1 MKRKSTFHRSGT
13 TGLVQLSDYEL
24 LDPSS
29 GVNATVFGEEIFE
42 VATALAAANGTTA
55 AELLANKAVPAGEP
69 LSCCTAQRLPRGHGW
84 KFDEAG
90 YILIKLKRSSTVVGH
105 TFLGRSSST
114 AADKIFVPA
123 SKAAQKEAASPPARK
138 KRCVGAPGW
147 LQDHSQSPGSPNQEA
162 VGRTQPLPIRWHRAA
177 ALAVSADPE
186 ADSKRAVRHICG
198 QKQCLEV
205 SHFRFGS
212 LAENELDEK
221 YHCMHAGC
229 SREAWSAP
237 Q

>member
-1 MKRKSTFHRSGT
+1 MNRVSTRRRSAT
-13 TGLVQLSDYEL
+13 TSLVHLSDYEL
-24 LDPSS
+24 LDPAS
-29 GVNATVFGEEIFE
+29 GVNAPVFGEEVFE
-42 VATALAAANGTTA
+42 VAAALAAANSTTA
-55 AELLANKAVPAGEP
+55 AELLANKAIPAGEP
-69 LSCCTAQRLPRGHGW
+69 LSCRTAQHMPRGYGFT
-84 KFDEAG
+84 FDEAG
-90 YILIKLKRSSTVVGH
+90 YILVKLKRSSTVVGH

-114 AADKIFVPA
+114 ADDKDFVPTGR
-123 SKAAQKEAASPPARK
+123 AAQTEAASPPARK
-138 KRCVGAPGW
+138 RRRGGAPVW

-186 ADSKRAVRHICG
+186 ADSKRVVRHVCG
-198 QKQCLEV
+198 RKRCLEV

-212 LAENELDEK
+212 LAENELDEE
-221 YHCMHAGC
+221 YHRMHAGC